1 MTAGGLCRQTCLVVG
16 TPKGFTRSVVEALLK
31 RGSKVL
37 LTCSDKSVAFEEH
50 KRLSGLYGPGQV
62 FYSPC
67 DPTDSTQL
75 ESVLLRALDTLGQ
88 IRLIVH
94 SSANE
99 PLQLSRQELTGDIGS
114 VNRKLDRFLIQQD
127 VAGLRR
133 LGQLATKYMGRQQ
146 GWQGGTLLNISSST
160 ELAGGRLEAGG
171 CTVLGTTRGLGLA
184 RAVRRSAV
192 KVCTVYQPGL
202 DYTDLR
208 LTGSAQHSTDQH
220 GPDYTRDYTGYM
232 ALHCADTAQP
242 GTAWAFS
249 KEMRL
254 EQVEPTSLNTSCGI
268 ANKMCYWLGC
278 PMMADPSLT
287 SEVSGEAKQISS
299 NKEKVQVPAENYVEQ
314 EEILDS

>member
-1 MTAGGLCRQTCLVVG
+1 MLNV
-16 TPKGFTRSVVEALLK
+16 S
-31 RGSKVL
+31 
-37 LTCSDKSVAFEEH
+37 
-50 KRLSGLYGPGQV
+50 
-62 FYSPC
+62 
-67 DPTDSTQL
+67 
-75 ESVLLRALDTLGQ
+75 
-88 IRLIVH
+88 
-94 SSANE
+94 
-99 PLQLSRQELTGDIGS
+99 
-114 VNRKLDRFLIQQD
+114 RFLIQQD

-268 ANKMCYWLGC
+268 ANKMCYWLG
-278 PMMADPSLT
+278 
-287 SEVSGEAKQISS
+287 KSS
-299 NKEKVQVPAENYVEQ
+299 SVYTTEYRVNGVECRVQSTEYMV
-314 EEILDS
+314 